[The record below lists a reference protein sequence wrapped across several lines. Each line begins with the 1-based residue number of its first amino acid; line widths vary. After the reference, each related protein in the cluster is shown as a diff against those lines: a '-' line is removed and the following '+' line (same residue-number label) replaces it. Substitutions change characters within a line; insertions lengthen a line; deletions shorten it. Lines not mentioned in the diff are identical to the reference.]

1 MQAGNVAN
9 ARPRTPEEV
18 TSLSNSPDVL
28 ATAERIQVVNVLH
41 FTTMHGLVGILAAKA
56 VKSRYRLPNEEYL
69 KHVYKPNVSF
79 RKDPAWLDYANLSI
93 ERINDW
99 MFDASK
105 RWHATAA
112 NPWVVLSFH
121 PRILAHPGVV
131 FTTTNNIYPECRRA
145 EGLAGFKQMFA
156 DHVRG
161 RHHKIHDR
169 NGKRPAWPT
178 DRQAEVLYPGQLSCR
193 HVQRIYVQNEEDEE
207 GVVGALRAL
216 GGLVSQ
222 VQVLHAPE
230 VFE

>member
-1 MQAGNVAN
+1 M
-9 ARPRTPEEV
+9 
-18 TSLSNSPDVL
+18 
-28 ATAERIQVVNVLH
+28 
-41 FTTMHGLVGILAAKA
+41 
-56 VKSRYRLPNEEYL
+56 
-69 KHVYKPNVSF
+69 
-79 RKDPAWLDYANLSI
+79 
-93 ERINDW
+93 
-99 MFDASK
+99 
-105 RWHATAA
+105 
-112 NPWVVLSFH
+112 VLSFH

-161 RHHKIHDR
+161 RHRKIHDR

-178 DRQAEVLYPGQLSCR
+178 DRKAEVLYPGQLSCR
-193 HVQRIYVQNEEDEE
+193 HLQRIYVQNEEDEE